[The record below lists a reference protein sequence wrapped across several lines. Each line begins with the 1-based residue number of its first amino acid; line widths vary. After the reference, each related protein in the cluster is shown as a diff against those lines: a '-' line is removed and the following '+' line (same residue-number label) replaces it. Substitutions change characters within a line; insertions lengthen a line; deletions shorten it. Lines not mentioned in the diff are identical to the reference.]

1 MYHWKIKDNEIEQ
14 FSLEVY
20 QHYKVKISYRI
31 SGTKNRKIH
40 KNIHF
45 TKFYLF
51 VIKNIEVKIELP
63 VDEIKIEI
71 LLV

>member
-1 MYHWKIKDNEIEQ
+1 
-14 FSLEVY
+14 
-20 QHYKVKISYRI
+20 VKISYLI

-40 KNIHF
+40 KKIHF